1 MKESTKRTIA
11 NCWRTANEMAVA
23 ILFCYGAGI
32 VVTDLND
39 KIERLKKENVNVLKE
54 KNIAEI
60 SEIKARFARIKEER
74 DYYLDAWMNAKEEIE
89 LYEKGLKKPNK
100 TEE

>member
-23 ILFCYGAGI
+23 ILFCYGAGEI
-32 VVTDLND
+32 VTELNN
-39 KIERLKKENVNVLKE
+39 KIERLKKENVDMLKE
-54 KNIAEI
+54 KNLAEI
-60 SEIKARFARIKEER
+60 SEMQAKYACIKKER
-74 DYYLDAWMNAKEEIE
+74 DYYLDAWMDAKEEIE
-89 LYEKGLKKPNK
+89 LLEKGLKKPNK